1 MFLPYLDDFRLLRP
15 PASRDLQGRE
25 CAHGRCF
32 GPFCLSLLPAAPAQ
46 GLQRRGR
53 ERQRAIGCAAG
64 DCGFRLGVTT
74 LRGENGQKEGR
85 KRPIL
90 GVKMATSGA
99 TALTRGREAQGAAPR
114 RALHGSQKNNG
125 FQAIRMAETGGRRLT
140 HHHASA
146 HQAACATRG
155 RGQTHTPRRTP
166 TGKPPSPPCASGSCI
181 GGFGLVALLFLFEQL
196 LVFRVG
202 RDDSEFFAF
211 ESVGIALGI
220 ASAVCLGVVSA
231 LGGMGELR

>member
-1 MFLPYLDDFRLLRP
+1 MRPRQVFRPILP
-15 PASRDLQGRE
+15 E
-25 CAHGRCF
+25 
-32 GPFCLSLLPAAPAQ
+32 PAACCARTGAAKARP
-46 GLQRRGR
+46 RK
-53 ERQRAIGCAAG
+53 AAG
-64 DCGFRLGVTT
+64 HRLRRRR
-74 LRGENGQKEGR
+74 LRIPPRSDHFEGRKWPEGRAETASFGGENGHFRSNSSDG
-85 KRPIL
+85 
-90 GVKMATSGA
+90 
-99 TALTRGREAQGAAPR
+99 GREAQGAAPR

-146 HQAACATRG
+146 HQAARATRG

-181 GGFGLVALLFLFEQL
+181 GGFGFVALLFLFEQL

>member
-53 ERQRAIGCAAG
+53 ERQRARGCAAG

-85 KRPIL
+85 KRPVL

-99 TALTRGREAQGAAPR
+99 TALTGGARSSGGSPPPRASWQSEEQWISSHQNGGNGRPKADSSSR
-114 RALHGSQKNNG
+114 ISTSGS
-125 FQAIRMAETGGRRLT
+125 
-140 HHHASA
+140 
-146 HQAACATRG
+146 TRHKG
-155 RGQTHTPRRTP
+155 EGQTHTPRRTP

-231 LGGMGELR
+231 LGGTGVLR

>member
-85 KRPIL
+85 KRPVL

-99 TALTRGREAQGAAPR
+99 TALTGGARSSGGSPPPRASWQSEEQWISSHQNGGNGRPKADSSSR
-114 RALHGSQKNNG
+114 ISTSGS
-125 FQAIRMAETGGRRLT
+125 
-140 HHHASA
+140 
-146 HQAACATRG
+146 TRHKG
-155 RGQTHTPRRTP
+155 EGQTHTPRRTP
-166 TGKPPSPPCASGSCI
+166 TDKPPSPPCASGSCI
-181 GGFGLVALLFLFEQL
+181 GGFGFVALLFLFEQL